1 MNTGSRILKIG
12 IFYDGNYFYHVSNYY
27 CYAHPRR
34 SRLSIPGLH
43 AFIKSLVAEKEGLPE
58 RFCQIVDCHYFRGRL
73 PAKEAYARQIL
84 LNERIFDDILMRE
97 GVVTHY
103 LPTSGGAEKGV
114 DCHHTMEDLGLVLG
128 DALNQAVGDKAGIR
142 RYGNFLLPMDE
153 ALAMI
158 ALDLSGRPYLVYDVK
173 VPAPYIKDLDTA
185 LFHEFFMA
193 FAVKSAMNLHIR
205 MISGAEVHHVFE
217 AIFKGIARALAEAVS
232 IDPRVKGIPSTKGS
246 LA

>member
-1 MNTGSRILKIG
+1 MRNASVKRQTKETNIAVEIELDGEGIAEISTGIPFMDHMLTLFAKHGNFNLKVQAQG
-12 IFYDGNYFYHVSNYY
+12 D
-27 CYAHPRR
+27 
-34 SRLSIPGLH
+34 L
-43 AFIKSLVAEKEGLPE
+43 
-58 RFCQIVDCHYFRGRL
+58 D
-73 PAKEAYARQIL
+73 
-84 LNERIFDDILMRE
+84 
-97 GVVTHY
+97 
-103 LPTSGGAEKGV
+103 V

>member
-1 MNTGSRILKIG
+1 MDGEGIAEISTGIPFMDHMLTLFAKHGNFNLKVQAQG
-12 IFYDGNYFYHVSNYY
+12 D
-27 CYAHPRR
+27 
-34 SRLSIPGLH
+34 L
-43 AFIKSLVAEKEGLPE
+43 
-58 RFCQIVDCHYFRGRL
+58 D
-73 PAKEAYARQIL
+73 
-84 LNERIFDDILMRE
+84 
-97 GVVTHY
+97 
-103 LPTSGGAEKGV
+103 V

>member
-1 MNTGSRILKIG
+1 MRTAELSRTTKETDIYIKINLDGSG
-12 IFYDGNYFYHVSNYY
+12 VSE
-27 CYAHPRR
+27 
-34 SRLSIPGLH
+34 IDT
-43 AFIKSLVAEKEGLPE
+43 GLPFFDHMLILFAKHGKFDLTVKVKGDLE
-58 RFCQIVDCHYFRGRL
+58 VD
-73 PAKEAYARQIL
+73 A
-84 LNERIFDDILMRE
+84 
-97 GVVTHY
+97 
-103 LPTSGGAEKGV
+103 
-114 DCHHTMEDLGLVLG
+114 HHSMEDTGLVLG
-128 DALNQAVGDKAGIR
+128 KVIADALGDKAGITR
-142 RYGNFLLPMDE
+142 CGSCILPMDE
-153 ALAMI
+153 TLSMVAV
-158 ALDLSGRPYLVYDVK
+158 DLSGRPYLVYDVK